1 MRCAFKIIVFSAFIQ
16 KNQMNTPE
24 TDVKDRSLAA
34 LIYLFPL
41 IYSLPFGIILLN
53 QFPWLTPFFSP
64 IIVLY
69 GVTNTLP
76 FASLI
81 IFFGLWLG
89 VVRNDKLSYFLRFNG
104 MQAILINIL
113 QILFS
118 LIMGVLAP
126 AFGSHSLIS
135 ETLSNTIFM
144 GSVAACFFCIVFSV
158 QGKYAEL
165 PGISD
170 AASSQI
176 R

>member
-1 MRCAFKIIVFSAFIQ
+1 
-16 KNQMNTPE
+16 MNTPE
-24 TDVKDRSLAA
+24 TDVKDRSFGA

-41 IYSLPFGIILLN
+41 VYSLPFGIILLS
-53 QFPWLTPFFSP
+53 QFPWLSQFFSP
-64 IIVLY
+64 LIVLY
-69 GVTNTLP
+69 GVTNSLP

-81 IFFGLWLG
+81 IFFGLWFA
-89 VVRNDKLSYFLRFNG
+89 VVRNDQVSYFLRFNA

-118 LIMGVLAP
+118 LIMGILVP
-126 AFGSHSLIS
+126 AFGAQSLLS

-144 GSVAACFFCIVFSV
+144 GSIVACFFCIVRSI
-158 QGKYAEL
+158 QGEYAEL
-165 PGISD
+165 PALSD

>member
-1 MRCAFKIIVFSAFIQ
+1 
-16 KNQMNTPE
+16 MNNLE
-24 TDVKDRSLAA
+24 TDIKDRSFGA

-41 IYSLPFGIILLN
+41 VYSLPFGILLLS
-53 QFPWLTPFFSP
+53 QFPWLAQFFIP
-64 IIVLY
+64 LVALY
-69 GVTNTLP
+69 GITNSLP

-81 IFFGLWLG
+81 IFFGLWFA
-89 VVRNDKLSYFLRFNG
+89 VVRNDNVSYFLRFNA

-118 LIMGVLAP
+118 LIMGILTP
-126 AFGSHSLIS
+126 AFGAQSLIT

-144 GSVAACFFCIVFSV
+144 GSVAACFFCIFCSV
-158 QGKYAEL
+158 RGQYAEL
-165 PGISD
+165 PALSD

>member
-1 MRCAFKIIVFSAFIQ
+1 
-16 KNQMNTPE
+16 MNNPQ
-24 TDVKDRSLAA
+24 TDVKDRSFGA

-41 IYSLPFGIILLN
+41 IYSLPFGIVLLS
-53 QFPWLTPFFSP
+53 QFPWLAQFFSP
-64 IIVLY
+64 AIALY
-69 GVTNTLP
+69 GITNSLP

-89 VVRNDKLSYFLRFNG
+89 VVRNNNVSHFLRFNA

-118 LIMGVLAP
+118 LIMGILVP
-126 AFGSHSLIS
+126 AFGGQSLIS

-144 GSVAACFFCIVFSV
+144 GSVAACFFCIVRSI
-158 QGKYAEL
+158 QGQYAEL
-165 PGISD
+165 PALSD